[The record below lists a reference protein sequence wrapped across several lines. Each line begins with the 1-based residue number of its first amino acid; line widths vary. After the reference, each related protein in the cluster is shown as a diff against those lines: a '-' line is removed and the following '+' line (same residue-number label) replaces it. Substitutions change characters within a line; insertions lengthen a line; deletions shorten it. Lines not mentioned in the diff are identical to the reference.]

1 MGHAGAAVA
10 SSGTTN
16 LLVMLAYWTS
26 PDSVTQASASTQ
38 MFTDT
43 NGYYRDASFG
53 GLGQTGAVTPWLKI
67 AGPSIDAN
75 GNPRCYG
82 DFGTIM
88 NQARSAATAAGYTMD
103 SYSNYVVYF
112 PRCAGDSA
120 GYSGWA
126 YVGSS
131 DTWLNGYPD
140 RRSTVHEQGHN
151 YGLWHSHS
159 YLCASGGLSGAC
171 SFSDYGDNYDAMG
184 SSSYVGHF
192 KASQKTLLGWM
203 TGRTVDLTAGGTT
216 TLVPMAAD
224 STAPH
229 AALIKVTGSTRTYW
243 LEYRQP
249 LDYDSGLHSSGTNG
263 VLIHV
268 SGAGSDSTNSAA
280 SVIDVQGDASI
291 SWTTSTLLPGS
302 TWTTPEGTR
311 IHVNPMTTTGA
322 SVTVGEILAAPTGV
336 AATAGNAAAL
346 TSWTA
351 PWSSGG
357 SPTTSYTVTA
367 SPGGATAT
375 VSGSPPATSA
385 TEDRTDQRH
394 LLHLYGAGHDR
405 CRHEPGIGRVERGRS
420 GGPVLAVRGQPRR
433 NQLPEDLDHR
443 GIHPLERG
451 LGEVLDH
458 RRCQRLVHVHWNPAQ
473 LALRHGLF
481 PRVGIGLPRRR
492 AGQDGQHLHHQDPEL
507 PRGMEERGA
516 LPRQSRG
523 EDCRGRHLGTSAGR
537 YRRLRPDV
545 ITSSAARVDGPAC
558 SQ

>member
-1 MGHAGAAVA
+1 
-10 SSGTTN
+10 
-16 LLVMLAYWTS
+16 
-26 PDSVTQASASTQ
+26 
-38 MFTDT
+38 
-43 NGYYRDASFG
+43 
-53 GLGQTGAVTPWLKI
+53 
-67 AGPSIDAN
+67 
-75 GNPRCYG
+75 
-82 DFGTIM
+82 M

-103 SYSNYVVYF
+103 SYSNDVVYF

-131 DTWLNGYPD
+131 DTWLNGYLD

-192 KASQKTLLGWM
+192 NASQKTLLGWM

-229 AALIKVTGSTRTYW
+229 AALIN
-243 LEYRQP
+243 YRQHP
-249 LDYDSGLHSSGTNG
+249 HLLAGVQATLDYDSGLHSSGTNG

-268 SGAGSDSTNSAA
+268 SGAGSGSTNSAA

-385 TEDRTDQRH
+385 TVTGLTNGTSYTFTVRATAAAGTSPASDASNAVVPVAPSSRYEDNHAAISYLKTWTTAAST
-394 LLHLYGAGHDR
+394 LW
-405 CRHEPGIGRVERGRS
+405 S
-420 GGPVLAVRGQPRR
+420 GGSEKYSITAGASASFTFTGTQLSWLSATGSTRGSASVYLDGVLVKTVSTYTTKTQNCLVVWKSAVLSRGS
-433 NQLPEDLDHR
+433 
-443 GIHPLERG
+443 
-451 LGEVLDH
+451 
-458 RRCQRLVHVHWNPAQ
+458 HVVKIVVAGTSGH
-473 LALRHGLF
+473 
-481 PRVGIGLPRRR
+481 PRVGIDAFDL
-492 AGQDGQHLHHQDPEL
+492 
-507 PRGMEERGA
+507 
-516 LPRQSRG
+516 
-523 EDCRGRHLGTSAGR
+523 TS
-537 YRRLRPDV
+537 
-545 ITSSAARVDGPAC
+545 
-558 SQ
+558 